1 MKKIITLVSV
11 IAFAVA
17 ANAKTAAELSAEY
30 IAAVNGGMDSW
41 NASVSLYQDNASDVA
56 TLFET
61 WKNTNAG
68 KFNSNEAPNA
78 SMTLESKQ
86 ENERIRHLFTQY
98 LLSHSDKFATT
109 PVRTALLTCPSRCVA
124 AYGVEN
130 PKFYE
135 ELKAAGF
142 VVDGVKLPGY
152 VICNLANS
160 VQDFDYIKS
169 LSAAEGLES
178 PDIYLVCVF
187 DSILDMTDATAAKAK
202 ITEIIN
208 ALAKKKL
215 FESKY
220 MAQAKAV
227 NSIITARLVDGKI
240 LGK

>member
-17 ANAKTAAELSAEY
+17 ANAKTSAELSAEY
-30 IAAVNGGMDSW
+30 IAAVNGGMDGW
-41 NASVSLYQDNASDVA
+41 NASITVYQDNAADVA
-56 TLFET
+56 ELFET
-61 WKNTNAG
+61 WKGTNAA
-68 KFNSNEAPNA
+68 KFSENDEINKA
-78 SMTLESKQ
+78 MTAEQKQ
-86 ENERIRHLFTQY
+86 ENSRMRHLFTQY
-98 LLSHSDKFATT
+98 LLAHSDKFATT
-109 PVRTALLTCPSRCVA
+109 PVRTALLTCPSRCVG
-124 AYGVEN
+124 AYGVGN
-130 PKFYE
+130 PNFYE

-142 VVDGVKLPGY
+142 VVDGVKLPAY
-152 VICNLANS
+152 AICNLAKAA
-160 VQDFDYIKS
+160 QDFETIKG
-169 LSAAEGLES
+169 LSVDDGILC
-178 PDIYLVCVF
+178 PDIYFPQLF

-227 NSIITARLVDGKI
+227 NSIITARLVDSKI

>member
-17 ANAKTAAELSAEY
+17 ANAKTSAELSAEY
-30 IAAVNGGMDSW
+30 IAAINGGMDGW
-41 NASVSLYQDNASDVA
+41 NASITVYQDNAADVA
-56 TLFET
+56 AFFET
-61 WKNTNAG
+61 WKGTNAA
-68 KFNSNEAPNA
+68 KFSETDEINKA
-78 SMTLESKQ
+78 MTAEQKQ
-86 ENERIRHLFTQY
+86 ENSRMRRLFTQY
-98 LLSHSDKFATT
+98 LLAHSDKFATT

-124 AYGVEN
+124 AYEVEN

-152 VICNLANS
+152 AICNLAKS
-160 VQDFDYIKS
+160 VQDFDVIKN
-169 LSAAEGLES
+169 LPLDEGILC
-178 PDIYLVCVF
+178 PDIYFPQLF

-208 ALAKKKL
+208 ALAKKRL
-215 FESKY
+215 FESKW
-220 MAQAKAV
+220 MGQAKAV

>member
-17 ANAKTAAELSAEY
+17 ANAKTSAELAAEFDASEKAGNTEWD
-30 IAAVNGGMDSW
+30 AAVK
-41 NASVSLYQDNASDVA
+41 VYQDNASDVA
-56 TLFET
+56 TLFEA

-78 SMTLESKQ
+78 SMTLESKK
-86 ENERIRHLFTQY
+86 ENESMRRLYTQY
-98 LLSHSDKFATT
+98 LLAHTDKFAGT
-109 PVRTALLTCPSRCVA
+109 PKRTALLTCPSSCVEA
-124 AYGVEN
+124 FGVDN
-130 PKFYE
+130 PNFYE

-142 VVDGVKLPGY
+142 VVDGVKLPAY
-152 VICNLANS
+152 VVCNLAKS

-169 LSAAEGLES
+169 LSLEEGLQS
-178 PDIYLVCVF
+178 PEIYFSCVF
-187 DSILDMTDATAAKAK
+187 DGILDMSDATAAKAK

-227 NSIITARLVDGKI
+227 NSIITARLVDSKI

>member
-17 ANAKTAAELSAEY
+17 ANAKTSAELSAEY
-30 IAAVNGGMDSW
+30 IAAINGGMDGW
-41 NASVSLYQDNASDVA
+41 NASITVYQDNVADVA
-56 TLFET
+56 AFFET
-61 WKNTNAG
+61 WKGTNAA
-68 KFNSNEAPNA
+68 KFSETDEINKA
-78 SMTLESKQ
+78 MTAEQKQ
-86 ENERIRHLFTQY
+86 ENSRMRRLFTQY
-98 LLSHSDKFATT
+98 LLAHSDKFATT

-124 AYGVEN
+124 AYEVEN

-152 VICNLANS
+152 AICNLAKS
-160 VQDFDYIKS
+160 VQDFDVIKN
-169 LSAAEGLES
+169 LPLDEGILC
-178 PDIYLVCVF
+178 PDIYFPQLF

-227 NSIITARLVDGKI
+227 NSIITARLVDSKI

>member
-17 ANAKTAAELSAEY
+17 ANAKTSAELSAEY

-41 NASVSLYQDNASDVA
+41 NASVSVYQDNAADVA
-56 TLFET
+56 ALFET
-61 WKNTNAG
+61 WKGTNAA
-68 KFNSNEAPNA
+68 KFSETDEINKA
-78 SMTLESKQ
+78 MTAEQKQ
-86 ENERIRHLFTQY
+86 ENSRMRHLFTQY

-109 PVRTALLTCPSRCVA
+109 PVRTALLMCPSRCVA
-124 AYGVEN
+124 AYGVGN
-130 PKFYE
+130 PNFYE

-152 VICNLANS
+152 AICNLAKS

-169 LSAAEGLES
+169 LSPAEGMEG
-178 PDIYLVCVF
+178 PEIYFACVF
-187 DSILDMTDATAAKAK
+187 DDILDMSDATAAKAK

-208 ALAKKKL
+208 FLAKKKL